1 MQPFPGRGIFLL
13 VRHGETEWNRE
24 RRVMGRR
31 PVPLNETGRAQ
42 IQSLVPTLSGLG
54 AGMVWSSPLPRATE
68 TAERIAGPLGLRVHV
83 DEGLTEVD
91 YGAWE
96 ACTFSDLV
104 ADPAYHRYHHDPE
117 RAPIPGSREN
127 LADVR
132 KRVCG
137 ALARLAE
144 QAPGGCSIVVSH
156 GDPIRLVLAACLGLS
171 AAEMRRLRVDNGAVS
186 GIELTGDWAEVKFV
200 NARSDL
206 AGILLP
212 PEDGARAVLSNRT
225 SGA

>member
-42 IQSLVPTLSGLG
+42 IERLTPTLARLG
-54 AGMVWSSPLPRATE
+54 ARALWSSPLSRARE
-68 TAERIAGPLGLRVHV
+68 TAEVIGAGLGLPVETE
-83 DEGLTEVD
+83 EGLTEVD

-96 ACTFSDLV
+96 SCGFAELI
-104 ADPAYHRYHHDPE
+104 ADPAYHAYHRDPE
-117 RAPIPGSREN
+117 HAPIPGGGET
-127 LADVR
+127 LAGVR
-132 KRVCG
+132 DRVCG
-137 ALARLAE
+137 ALARIAASSPE
-144 QAPGGCSIVVSH
+144 GCAIVVSH
-156 GDPIRLVLAACLGLS
+156 GDPIRLVLAACLRLS
-171 AAEMRRLRVDNGAVS
+171 VAEMRRLRVDNGAVS

-206 AGILLP
+206 EGILRP
-212 PEDGARAVLSNRT
+212 AEDGARAVLSRSET
-225 SGA
+225 R